1 MKLKRGQYVRD
12 SKYGWGSILECNRDQ
27 TMVYFHTVG
36 VRKFVTSTVIFA
48 VVQGE
53 ASKKKAAS

>member
-1 MKLKRGQYVRD
+1 MKLKPGQYVRH

-27 TMVYFHTVG
+27 TMVYFRTVG
-36 VRKFVTSTVIFA
+36 VRKFTTSLATFA

-53 ASKKKAAS
+53 ASKKKPVG